1 MAAGH
6 DVPESLAVGRALQ
19 AMKRSE
25 IVVLVIDAEE
35 GASQQDF
42 VLAERAALT
51 VGPRGYSSPCHGCHS
66 TDETRVQIVMDD
78 VASSAC

>member
-1 MAAGH
+1 V
-6 DVPESLAVGRALQ
+6 DECKSLAVGRALQ
-19 AMKRSE
+19 AMKRSD

-51 VGPRGYSSPCHGCHS
+51 EGCG
-66 TDETRVQIVMDD
+66 
-78 VASSAC
+78 